1 MSLGVIELKYF
12 MYLFH
17 WTASIIIVAQS
28 KNLLAFGMYSQLVTF
43 MISKSPFKLFKPLWL
58 LYPKM
63 FLNKYFKIKSVNQT
77 NSS

>member
-1 MSLGVIELKYF
+1 

-77 NSS
+77 NFS